1 MKIDNKKLDLIMAQ
15 KCLSSE
21 KLSQMA
27 NVSQVTIAR
36 MRNGSQKPRPMTIG
50 KIAKALGVKV
60 EDLIEME
67 E

>member
-1 MKIDNKKLDLIMAQ
+1 MKIDNQKLDIIMAQ

-21 KLSQMA
+21 KLSQVV

-36 MRNGSQKPRPMTIG
+36 IRNGSQKPRPITIG